1 MKAFLALFAT
11 LILLPITGAAADSS
25 PAVAPS
31 TELAFG
37 IISTESATGLR
48 LGFEP
53 FLEKLSA
60 RLGIKVRGFYA
71 SDYAGVIEA
80 MRFGKVHLAW
90 MGNAAAIQAVDR
102 AGAEVFAQSTGPD
115 GSTGFSSVIIVPAT
129 SPYADVDALVAAGSQ
144 LSFGNGDPL
153 STTGNLIPNYY
164 LWAPRKIDPRRA
176 FKRVRNA
183 NHEVNALAVAAGQVD
198 FATNNTEWLVRLRQ
212 RHPEAA
218 AKLRVIWTSPEIP
231 RDPLVYRA
239 DLPREMKT
247 RLQAAFLAFGRIG
260 PDAEDDRRLLAALA
274 DGWGPFLAADNRQL
288 LTLRRFELERD
299 LMMLE
304 AETRLDPE
312 EKAKRLD
319 AARERQR
326 QLLEYEKLGQFWNTV
341 KAPR

>member
-1 MKAFLALFAT
+1 MKSLFA
-11 LILLPITGAAADSS
+11 LLLLLS
-25 PAVAPS
+25 PATLARAAINPVAPP

-90 MGNAAAIQAVDR
+90 MGNAAAIQAIDR

-115 GSTGFSSVIIVPAT
+115 GSTGYNAVIIVPAT
-129 SPYADVDALVAAGSQ
+129 SPYADVDALVAAGPQ

-153 STTGNLIPNYY
+153 STTGNLIPNFY
-164 LWAPRKIDPRRA
+164 LWAPRGIDPRRA

-183 NHEVNALAVAAGQVD
+183 NHEVNALAVAAGQID
-198 FATNNTEWLVRLRQ
+198 FATNNTESLTRLRQ

-239 DLPREMKT
+239 DLPRELKT
-247 RLQAAFLAFGRIG
+247 KVQAAFLAFGRIG
-260 PDAEDDRRLLAALA
+260 PEAEADRRLLAAIA
-274 DGWGPFLAADNRQL
+274 DGWGPFLTADNRQL

-299 LMMLE
+299 AMILD
-304 AETRLDPE
+304 AETRLDPA
-312 EKAKRLD
+312 EKAQRVA
-319 AARERQR
+319 AARERQQ
-326 QLLEYEKLGQFWNTV
+326 QLLDYEKLGLFWNGV

>member
-1 MKAFLALFAT
+1 MKSLFALLVLLSLT
-11 LILLPITGAAADSS
+11 LVAHAATD
-25 PAVAPS
+25 PAPPP

-115 GSTGFSSVIIVPAT
+115 GSTGFSSIIIVPAK
-129 SPYADVDALVAAGSQ
+129 SPYADVDALVAAAPQ

-164 LWAPRKIDPRRA
+164 LWAPRGLDPRRA

-183 NHEVNALAVAAGQVD
+183 NHEVNALAVAAGQID
-198 FATNNTEWLVRLRQ
+198 FATNNTESLARLRQ

-231 RDPLVYRA
+231 RDPLVYRG
-239 DLPREMKT
+239 DLPRELKT
-247 RLQAAFLAFGRIG
+247 
-260 PDAEDDRRLLAALA
+260 RLLAAFLGFGRVGAEAEGDRLLLLAIA

-288 LTLRRFELERD
+288 LSLRRFELERD
-299 LMMLE
+299 LLMLE
-304 AETRLDPE
+304 AETRLDPA
-312 EKAKRLD
+312 EKAKRLA

-326 QLLEYEKLGQFWNTV
+326 QLLDYEKLGQFWNTV
-341 KAPR
+341 KEPR